1 MKKNKYRKIALYI
14 IVAAVLIAALYF
26 INNPITANSIVN
38 TNTTKVYEFARSA
51 FPEYYS
57 LLPPKPA
64 DFDEIQIMWQRG
76 FIRDDPDRINAS
88 YWKQPEWFPRYPDGF
103 VKVLDDLATSNR
115 KPIWGIGIFDAQNYR
130 LINKDWLENPTMPTT
145 AGHGILEIKNDSVVI
160 SHRFWIRSSVGAL
173 QIFGVGLHE
182 SYPSEATLLANAMWG
197 IDQQKVKQDPEMVKK
212 YISVSA
218 VEHECGCKEFNLGT
232 YLPQLSPDYQKQVDV
247 TAEINKDIPK
257 GLYVVSVEVGSPT
270 KDYQLDQSSKYGLTY
285 TDPNIGMFVNPVS
298 FELFIEVI

>member
-26 INNPITANSIVN
+26 INNLITANSIVN
-38 TNTTKVYEFARSA
+38 TNTTKVYEFTRSA

-64 DFDEIQIMWQRG
+64 NFNEIQLMWQRG
-76 FIRDDPDRINAS
+76 FIRDDPDIINAS

-103 VKVLDDLATSNR
+103 VKVLDDLATSDR
-115 KPIWGIGIFDAQNYR
+115 KPVWSIGIFDAQNYR

-145 AGHGILEIKNDSVVI
+145 AGHGILEIKNDSVAV

-173 QIFGVGLHE
+173 QIFGVELHE
-182 SYPSEATLLANAMWG
+182 SYPSEAKLLANAMWG
-197 IDQQKVKQDPEMVKK
+197 IDQQTVKQDPEMVKK
-212 YISVSA
+212 YINVSA
-218 VEHECGCKEFNLGT
+218 VEDECGCKEFNLGT

-247 TAEINKDIPK
+247 TAKIKKDIPK

-270 KDYQLDQSSKYGLTY
+270 KDYQENQSLKYGLTY
-285 TDPNIGMFVNPVS
+285 TDPNIGMYVNPGS
-298 FELFIEVI
+298 FDLFIEVI